1 MNLNGPLLNNL
12 KNICLVQYYYSE
24 DNDPIIQAK
33 CPNSPK
39 VMSTKFPP
47 KCAKML
53 YQEQHCFFLAGGGNN
68 VQKRSNL
75 PHEDTGNQ
83 KSGPE

>member
-39 VMSTKFPP
+39 VMSTEFPP
-47 KCAKML
+47 KCA
-53 YQEQHCFFLAGGGNN
+53 GG
-68 VQKRSNL
+68 VQKRLNL